1 MVSQYGMSDYHF
13 YYCQQLSTLHFI
25 SNSENLRKKTNW
37 YVITGGP
44 SSGKTTT
51 VDLLKSRGYKTT
63 IEHARHYLD
72 MQRLNGRTVEEVR
85 KHQKEFQLKVLEMQI
100 EQEKELSPEDVVFL
114 DRAIPDA
121 HAYYHFLNIPEDPK
135 LAEALL
141 TVSYKKIFILD
152 CLPLVQDYA
161 RREDEVAQKKI
172 HAVLIEVYE
181 TLPFPVVRVPVLL
194 PEERVDF
201 ILKNL

>member
-1 MVSQYGMSDYHF
+1 MTIKAEGDKE
-13 YYCQQLSTLHFI
+13 I
-25 SNSENLRKKTNW
+25 RKTNW

-51 VDLLKSRGYKTT
+51 VNLLKAMGYKTT
-63 IEHARHYLD
+63 IENARLYFD
-72 MQRLNGRTVEEVR
+72 MQRMNGHPVEEVR
-85 KHQKEFQLKVLEMQI
+85 KHQEEFQRNVLMMQI
-100 EQEKELSPEDVVFL
+100 ELEKQLNPEEVIFL

-121 HAYYHFLNIPEDPK
+121 HAYYHFLGLPEDPL
-135 LAEALL
+135 LAEALR
-141 TVSYKKIFILD
+141 TVGYKKVFILD

-172 HAVLIEVYE
+172 HEKLIEVYE
-181 TLPFPVVRVPVLL
+181 DLPFPTVRVPVL
-194 PEERVDF
+194 PSEARVDF